1 MVRVSLALP
10 YLGFDTALAGLAK
23 MREEG
28 LNNRLISL
36 KTTQKLLQS
45 LQVRLTLKRRFG
57 V

>member
-1 MVRVSLALP
+1 MMRVSFALP
-10 YLGFDTALAGLAK
+10 YLGFGRTQARLAV
-23 MREEG
+23 MRQEG